1 MSTHF
6 IFDILYRRSK
16 IEYMG
21 FEDMSVGK
29 MFVCKHEDWGLK
41 FPEPIQKQGAE
52 VRVCNLMLL

>member
-1 MSTHF
+1 
-6 IFDILYRRSK
+6 
-16 IEYMG
+16 MG